1 MAGRSPT
8 TPTVP
13 APRASRRAASMLLT
27 GVVAALWSLPA
38 GVSAQ
43 SEPTTDSESSSP
55 VHADY
60 QIWGTTRDSASF
72 AGPGPTSAGPV
83 DMLHQ
88 RLRLYADKSAGDFR
102 GVAEVD
108 LATGLLAE
116 RGVPTTSPP
125 IDSGTS
131 PAARVFESP
140 LQIAD
145 PRQAFIEAR
154 TDEGQTEWSFGLQ
167 TSHWGLGIRTNDGA
181 PEFDRLFNHSY
192 GGDRRV
198 RGMVTI
204 APFRNGSTPAVDNFL
219 VALGGDLLY
228 RDEDL
233 SLRRGD
239 RGGQGFLAFA
249 WESLRTRVGQYTTF
263 RSQRDVDGTR
273 RQTAT
278 LDYFAEHLWT
288 APSGW
293 DLRLAAEAVFTLGS
307 LAPPTQSAT
316 DPPESVRGTGLAGEF
331 RALYRPAD
339 VRLTLD
345 GGFASGDSD
354 PYDDSHESF
363 HFDPNYR
370 VGLILFD
377 SYLPAVTRISH
388 RRVSDPNTTSPAPEL
403 SNPGT
408 FARDGGVHNAA
419 YVHPTV
425 VFGRPDGLSTGV
437 GLLWARAAQPWSDPH
452 ASFLNGG
459 APTGIAGRSPASRDL
474 GWEIDTAARYRHQ
487 LRLGPTLEFKTE
499 YGIFLPGKAFAA
511 ADGSQAPPVN
521 LIRGTVGAFW

>member
-8 TPTVP
+8 TPTLP
-13 APRASRRAASMLLT
+13 AFGTSRRAASILVA
-27 GVVAALWSLPA
+27 GVAAALWSLPSD
-38 GVSAQ
+38 VSAQ
-43 SEPTTDSESSSP
+43 SEPTAESESNSP
-55 VHADY
+55 LHADY

-72 AGPGPTSAGPV
+72 AAPGPAAGGQV

-88 RLRLYADKSAGDFR
+88 RLRLFADKSAGDFR

-108 LATGLLAE
+108 LAAGLLAE
-116 RGVPTTSPP
+116 RGAPTPVQPT
-125 IDSGTS
+125 DSGTT
-131 PAARVFESP
+131 PTGRVFESP

-154 TDEGQTEWSFGLQ
+154 TDEGRTKWSFGLQ

-198 RGMVTI
+198 RAMVST
-204 APFRNGSTPAVDNFL
+204 APFRTGANPAVDNLL

-228 RDEDL
+228 RDEDV

-249 WESLRTRVGQYTTF
+249 WESARTRVGQYTTF
-263 RSQRDVDGTR
+263 RSQREVDGTR

-278 LDYFAEHLWT
+278 IDYFGRHLWT
-288 APSGW
+288 TPNGW
-293 DLRLAAEAVFTLGS
+293 DFRLAAEAAFTLGS
-307 LAPPTQSAT
+307 LAPPTQSTA
-316 DPPESVRGTGLAGEF
+316 DRPESIHGTGLAGEF

-339 VRLTLD
+339 VRLMLD

-363 HFDPNYR
+363 RFDPNYR

-377 SYLPAVTRISH
+377 SYLPAVNRISH
-388 RRVSDPNTTSPAPEL
+388 RRVSDPNATSPAPEL
-403 SNPGT
+403 SNAGT

-419 YVHPTV
+419 YLNPAV

-437 GLLWARAAQPWSDPH
+437 GVLWARAAQPWSDPH

-499 YGIFLPGKAFAA
+499 YGIFFPGNAFAA